1 MLAGTGS
8 SGDWLQASHH
18 SLSKCRLPCPDPR
31 GSGRGGA
38 ESWGAG
44 PIQSTP
50 SCWHINFPAGGS
62 ITSFQSTWE
71 WIKLSDGKKKML
83 REGSKEV
90 LSIWRDQLQEGN
102 TELGRTPSSLSQ
114 ESATTTSAL
123 VSNKSHC
130 SLKDSFTSH
139 PECYFMKG

>member
-18 SLSKCRLPCPDPR
+18 SLSRCRLPCPDPR

-38 ESWGAG
+38 GSRGAE
-44 PIQSTP
+44 PIESTP
-50 SCWHINFPAGGS
+50 SCWHINFSAGGS

-90 LSIWRDQLQEGN
+90 LSIWRDQLQECN
-102 TELGRTPSSLSQ
+102 TELAGFLPFCHKSQPRPPSS
-114 ESATTTSAL
+114 L
-123 VSNKSHC
+123 VSNKSHW
-130 SLKDSFTSH
+130 SLKGSFTSH
-139 PECYFMKG
+139 PWCYFMKR